1 MSDKEEKSGSGAGLT
16 RRRLVN
22 WLLGGSTGAVVAAI
36 LYPVARYIVPP
47 EIPEA
52 TTSRVLAGT
61 VTEMAATRWKIF
73 RFGRT
78 AGILVRTEEG
88 SYSAFTAT
96 CTHLSCTVQYR
107 EDLRKI
113 WCACHNGEFDL
124 NGVNVA
130 GPPPWPLDRFEV
142 NVSGDEFWVS
152 RGLA

>member
-1 MSDKEEKSGSGAGLT
+1 MESRKDTPGPKGGVA
-16 RRRLVN
+16 RRKIVN
-22 WLLGGSTGAVVAAI
+22 WLLGTSTGAVVAAI
-36 LYPVARYIVPP
+36 LFPVSRYVIPP

-61 VTEMAATRWKIF
+61 VTEMAASPWKIF
-73 RFGRT
+73 RFGRS
-78 AGILVRTEEG
+78 AGILVRRDDG
-88 SYSAFTAT
+88 SFSAFSAT

-130 GPPPWPLDRFEV
+130 GPPPRPLDRYEV
-142 NVSGDEFWVS
+142 ILSGDEIWVS
-152 RGLA
+152 RA